1 MPLRRGFSAGRL
13 TEAAEESVKKA
24 RESFKDELRGLLTE
38 LRELSCRHFL
48 SPLLFSLTFAFV
60 LLPHVDLAGTWASTE
75 RA

>member
-13 TEAAEESVKKA
+13 AEAAEESVKKA

-38 LRELSCRHFL
+38 LRELSCRHVFVSSPFSRYL
-48 SPLLFSLTFAFV
+48 SCMSFT
-60 LLPHVDLAGTWASTE
+60 HVDLAGTWASTE